1 MGCILRLEEGRGDE
15 RWFKSCSDLV
25 RSRLYMDEMKDH
37 NIREIVVHRVVRIHN
52 RFLRNSYEEYIDQNF
67 QDKYSKDGLE
77 YLFYPQNLDND
88 QELIEV
94 MNKGFKNKTG
104 ESFPYT
110 ALYNTVLGADLPRIQ
125 EKKK

>member
-67 QDKYSKDGLE
+67 
-77 YLFYPQNLDND
+77 
-88 QELIEV
+88 
-94 MNKGFKNKTG
+94 
-104 ESFPYT
+104 
-110 ALYNTVLGADLPRIQ
+110 
-125 EKKK
+125 